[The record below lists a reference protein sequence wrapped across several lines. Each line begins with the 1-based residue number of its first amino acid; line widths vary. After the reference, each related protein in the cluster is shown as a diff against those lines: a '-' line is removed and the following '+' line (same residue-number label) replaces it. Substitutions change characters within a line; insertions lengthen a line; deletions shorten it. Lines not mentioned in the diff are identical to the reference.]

1 MMKQKKT
8 FICTGILLTSV
19 LIAAGCGYRLAG
31 KDNPMLAGINTI
43 AVPYFKNDTF
53 EAGIEA
59 MFTNVFANEFINSK
73 RLQVVSADQADV
85 ILRGTIKNFREQ
97 IISYNQDKKALEYRV
112 FVSLDLSLEKRD
124 TGKILWKRK
133 RLTDNEEYQVSSN
146 YITVTQADKTTA
158 VEKMAQDLAQ
168 RVYESI
174 IQGF

>member
-1 MMKQKKT
+1 MMKQKKALVCKW
-8 FICTGILLTSV
+8 IILTSV
-19 LIAAGCGYRLAG
+19 LISAGCGYRLAG

-53 EAGIEA
+53 EAGIESV
-59 MFTNVFANEFINSK
+59 FTNVFANEFINSK
-73 RLQVVSADQADV
+73 RLQVVNIDQADV

-112 FVSLDLSLEKRD
+112 FVSLDLRLEKRD
-124 TGKILWKRK
+124 TGEVLWKRK
-133 RLTDNEEYQVSSN
+133 RLTDNEEYQVSS
-146 YITVTQADKTTA
+146 YITVTQADKTVA
-158 VEKMAQDLAQ
+158 VEKIAQDLAQ

>member
-1 MMKQKKT
+1 MMKKKKA
-8 FICTGILLTSV
+8 FVCTWIMLTSV
-19 LIAAGCGYRLAG
+19 LFSAGCGYRLAG

-53 EAGIEA
+53 EAGIESV
-59 MFTNVFANEFINSK
+59 FTNVFANEFINSK
-73 RLQVVSADQADV
+73 RLQVVNIDQADV

-112 FVSLDLSLEKRD
+112 FVSVDLRLEKRD
-124 TGKILWKRK
+124 TGEVLWKRK
-133 RLTDNEEYQVSSN
+133 RLTDNEEYQVSS
-146 YITVTQADKTTA
+146 YITVTQADKTIA

>member
-8 FICTGILLTSV
+8 LVCKWIILTSV
-19 LIAAGCGYRLAG
+19 LISAGCGYRLAG

-53 EAGIEA
+53 EAGIESV
-59 MFTNVFANEFINSK
+59 FTNVFANEFINSK
-73 RLQVVSADQADV
+73 RLQVVNVDQADV

-112 FVSLDLSLEKRD
+112 FVSLDLRLEKRD
-124 TGKILWKRK
+124 TGEVLWKRK
-133 RLTDNEEYQVSSN
+133 RLTDNEEYQVSS
-146 YITVTQADKTTA
+146 YITVTQADKTVA

>member
-1 MMKQKKT
+1 MKQKKALVCKW
-8 FICTGILLTSV
+8 IILTGV
-19 LIAAGCGYRLAG
+19 LISAGCGYRLAG

-53 EAGIEA
+53 EAGIESV
-59 MFTNVFANEFINSK
+59 FTSVFANEFINSK
-73 RLQVVSADQADV
+73 RLQVVSVDHADV

-97 IISYNQDKKALEYRV
+97 IISYNQDRKALEYRV
-112 FVSLDLSLEKRD
+112 FVTLDLSLEKRA
-124 TGKILWKRK
+124 TGEVLWKRK
-133 RLTDNEEYQVSSN
+133 RLVDNEEYQVSN

>member
-1 MMKQKKT
+1 MMKQKKALVCKW
-8 FICTGILLTSV
+8 IILTGV
-19 LIAAGCGYRLAG
+19 LISAGCGYRLAG

-53 EAGIEA
+53 EAGIESV
-59 MFTNVFANEFINSK
+59 FTSVFANEFINSK
-73 RLQVVSADQADV
+73 RLQVVSVDQADV

-112 FVSLDLSLEKRD
+112 FVTLDLSLEKRA
-124 TGKILWKRK
+124 TGEVLWKRK
-133 RLTDNEEYQVSSN
+133 RLVDNEEYQVSN

>member
-1 MMKQKKT
+1 MKKKKALVCKW
-8 FICTGILLTSV
+8 IILTIV
-19 LIAAGCGYRLAG
+19 LISAGCGYRLAG

-53 EAGIEA
+53 EAGIESV
-59 MFTNVFANEFINSK
+59 FTNVFANEFINSK
-73 RLQVVSADQADV
+73 RLQVVNVDQADV

-112 FVSLDLSLEKRD
+112 FVSLDLRLEKRD
-124 TGKILWKRK
+124 TGEVLWKRK
-133 RLTDNEEYQVSSN
+133 RLTDNEEYQVSS
-146 YITVTQADKTTA
+146 YITVTQADKTVA

>member
-1 MMKQKKT
+1 MKKKKALVCKW
-8 FICTGILLTSV
+8 IILTSV
-19 LIAAGCGYRLAG
+19 LISAGCGYRLAG

-53 EAGIEA
+53 EAGIESV
-59 MFTNVFANEFINSK
+59 FTNVFANEFINSK
-73 RLQVVSADQADV
+73 RLQVVNIDQADV

-112 FVSLDLSLEKRD
+112 FVSLDLRLEKRD
-124 TGKILWKRK
+124 TGEVLWKRK
-133 RLTDNEEYQVSSN
+133 RLTDNEEYQVSS
-146 YITVTQADKTTA
+146 YITVTQADKTVA

>member
-1 MMKQKKT
+1 MMKQKKALVCKW
-8 FICTGILLTSV
+8 IILTGV
-19 LIAAGCGYRLAG
+19 LISAGCGYRLAG

-53 EAGIEA
+53 EAGIESV
-59 MFTNVFANEFINSK
+59 FTSVFANEFINSK
-73 RLQVVSADQADV
+73 RLQVVSADHADV

-97 IISYNQDKKALEYRV
+97 IISYNQDRKALEYRV
-112 FVSLDLSLEKRD
+112 FVTLDLSLEKRA
-124 TGKILWKRK
+124 TGEVLWKRK
-133 RLTDNEEYQVSSN
+133 RLVDNEEYQVSN

-174 IQGF
+174 VQGF

>member
-1 MMKQKKT
+1 
-8 FICTGILLTSV
+8 
-19 LIAAGCGYRLAG
+19 
-31 KDNPMLAGINTI
+31 
-43 AVPYFKNDTF
+43 
-53 EAGIEA
+53 
-59 MFTNVFANEFINSK
+59 
-73 RLQVVSADQADV
+73 
-85 ILRGTIKNFREQ
+85 
-97 IISYNQDKKALEYRV
+97 V

-133 RLTDNEEYQVSSN
+133 RLTDNEEYQVST

>member
-1 MMKQKKT
+1 
-8 FICTGILLTSV
+8 
-19 LIAAGCGYRLAG
+19 
-31 KDNPMLAGINTI
+31 
-43 AVPYFKNDTF
+43 
-53 EAGIEA
+53 

-73 RLQVVSADQADV
+73 RLQVVSANQADV
-85 ILRGTIKNFREQ
+85 ILRGTIKDFREQ

>member
-1 MMKQKKT
+1 MKQKKT
-8 FICTGILLTSV
+8 LVCKWIILTSV

-53 EAGIEA
+53 EAGIESV
-59 MFTNVFANEFINSK
+59 FTNVFANEFINSK
-73 RLQVVSADQADV
+73 RLQVVNIDQADV

-112 FVSLDLSLEKRD
+112 FVSLDLRLEKRD
-124 TGKILWKRK
+124 TGEVLWKRK
-133 RLTDNEEYQVSSN
+133 RLTDNEEYQVSS
-146 YITVTQADKTTA
+146 YITVTQADKTIA